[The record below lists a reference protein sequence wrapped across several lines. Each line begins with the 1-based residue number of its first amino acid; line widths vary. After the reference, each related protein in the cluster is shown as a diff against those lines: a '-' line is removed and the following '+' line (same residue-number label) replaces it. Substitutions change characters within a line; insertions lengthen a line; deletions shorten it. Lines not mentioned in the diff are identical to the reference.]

1 MELSKILS
9 ADMAQS
15 EIDKL
20 VERKNTIAETITEKR
35 GVFDSADVETRDSLL
50 AEMSALTQEA
60 DTIDAD
66 IAEITTLRDK
76 FAEQEQR
83 MSLMKN
89 VETVKVEERKKM
101 EHIEKRSTPEYAK
114 AWADYVRRNVPIPA
128 ELRDDTPTPGIFT
141 TMDNIPIPTLM
152 QSYVETA
159 WERFGKFSRI
169 CSRISV
175 KGYFKVPLELDADA
189 AAWHAENAEAP
200 AEEAIT
206 LGAVL
211 LSPKMI
217 KKWLSLTDE
226 VMAMSPEE
234 FMRYVADE
242 IVYRIILVLDHAIIS
257 RTDLNGEGVIGI
269 VGNAHT
275 EVVNAEL
282 SFNAVNEAIAKL
294 ITFDNLT
301 VAMHPETFYKN
312 VMGLTDTVGRPIY
325 QIATDNTGKPAYYIN
340 GQRIEFT
347 TALKAYDECE
357 AGDTWAVVG
366 DFRGYKL
373 NFPEGD
379 VVRTLFD
386 PYTLATADKAR
397 MIGRLYVAGNVVRLK
412 HFAQIQIPASV

>member
-1 MELSKILS
+1 
-9 ADMAQS
+9 MA
-15 EIDKL
+15 
-20 VERKNTIAETITEKR
+20 
-35 GVFDSADVETRDSLL
+35 
-50 AEMSALTQEA
+50 
-60 DTIDAD
+60 
-66 IAEITTLRDK
+66 
-76 FAEQEQR
+76 
-83 MSLMKN
+83 
-89 VETVKVEERKKM
+89 
-101 EHIEKRSTPEYAK
+101 
-114 AWADYVRRNVPIPA
+114 
-128 ELRDDTPTPGIFT
+128 
-141 TMDNIPIPTLM
+141 
-152 QSYVETA
+152 
-159 WERFGKFSRI
+159 
-169 CSRISV
+169 
-175 KGYFKVPLELDADA
+175 
-189 AAWHAENAEAP
+189 
-200 AEEAIT
+200 
-206 LGAVL
+206 
-211 LSPKMI
+211 
-217 KKWLSLTDE
+217 
-226 VMAMSPEE
+226 PEE

-242 IVYRIILVLDHAIIS
+242 IVYRIILVLDHAIIN

-269 VGNAHT
+269 VGNANT

-312 VMGLTDTVGRPIY
+312 IMALTDTVGRPIY